1 LACAATE
8 GGASTYLKRT
18 EVTYG
23 ANGNKINPYSCLTS
37 DNEYPKQRQQQTRTG
52 EQGKRGRGG
61 EEKRGTGE
69 EWFFWKACDIMEARI
84 TKE

>member
-37 DNEYPKQRQQQTRTG
+37 DNEYPKQRQQKTTTG
-52 EQGKRGRGG
+52 EDGKRRGEEEKRGRGG
-61 EEKRGTGE
+61 HCFLG
-69 EWFFWKACDIMEARI
+69 KACDIMEARI